1 MKKSL
6 IILFIL
12 IAVSAFA
19 QKTQKPSGLNCEVL
33 GIVINGGNYFLNT
46 DQGLVKI
53 NNEDDPFE
61 EYYRKIYNDSTI
73 VNPNTELKS
82 AGYNSAINFF
92 NPAIDI
98 SQWAE
103 EYNTFGNKL
112 YLYDFM
118 EVDEN
123 GNYNFKPGIIGL
135 VQKELSKKKN
145 K

>member
-6 IILFIL
+6 IILFIF
-12 IAVSAFA
+12 IAATAFA
-19 QKTQKPSGLNCEVL
+19 QKAEKPSDLNYEVFGL
-33 GIVINGGNYFLNT
+33 VINGSNYFLNT

-53 NNEDDPFE
+53 NNEADPFE

-73 VNPNTELKS
+73 VNPNTELKPS
-82 AGYNSAINFF
+82 GYNSAIIFF

-123 GNYNFKPGIIGL
+123 GNYVFKPGIVGL
-135 VQKELSKKKN
+135 IQKEISKKKN
-145 K
+145 

>member
-1 MKKSL
+1 MKKNL
-6 IILFIL
+6 FILFIF
-12 IAVSAFA
+12 ISTIAFA
-19 QKTQKPSGLNCEVL
+19 QKAEKSSDLNYQVL

-46 DQGLVKI
+46 DKGLVKI
-53 NNEDDPFE
+53 NNEEDPFE

-73 VNPNTELKS
+73 INPNTEIKPIGFYS
-82 AGYNSAINFF
+82 SINFF

-103 EYNTFGNKL
+103 KYNTFGNKL

-118 EVDEN
+118 EIDEN
-123 GNYNFKPGIIGL
+123 GNYVFKPGIIGL
-135 VQKELSKKKN
+135 IQKEISKEKN